1 MTNLIIHFSKYV
13 IIVLM
18 IFYTLYSFLVFT
30 YDDEERQA
38 SLYRKQNVLTLLFH
52 FICFLVIYLE
62 EPKIETIYFYGAQ
75 VVFFLAAIIL
85 YTTLYPRIAR
95 VILNHMLMLLSI
107 GLVMITRLRFEQGI
121 RQFVFMVLAL
131 AVSLIVPVIVRK
143 VRSLA
148 ELRLIYG
155 IVGVVSLLA
164 VLVAGG
170 ISNGAKLG
178 FTIGPVNIQP
188 SEFVKLLFV
197 FFVAS
202 SLYKKRDFRNVCIT
216 TIVAAAHVLILVISR
231 DLGAALIIFVVYL
244 VMLYCATGK
253 FVYPLAGLAA
263 GSIAAFGAYHL
274 FSHVQARVIAWK
286 DPIASYDE
294 QGYQV
299 AQSLFAIGT
308 GGWFGMGLCQGMPE
322 TIPVATSDFIFSA
335 LCEEMGI
342 FFGLCLILICLSC
355 YMMFLNV
362 AMKFRSV
369 FYKLVA
375 LGLGTCYIAQT
386 FLNIGGVIKFIP
398 STGVTLPL
406 VSYGGSSLIST
417 MVMFAI
423 VQGLYLL
430 REDEERIIEKKRQKS
445 R

>member
-1 MTNLIIHFSKYV
+1 
-13 IIVLM
+13 M

-202 SLYKKRDFRNVCIT
+202 SLYKKRDFRN
-216 TIVAAAHVLILVISR
+216 
-231 DLGAALIIFVVYL
+231 
-244 VMLYCATGK
+244 TG
-253 FVYPLAGLAA
+253 
-263 GSIAAFGAYHL
+263 
-274 FSHVQARVIAWK
+274 R
-286 DPIASYDE
+286 
-294 QGYQV
+294 
-299 AQSLFAIGT
+299 
-308 GGWFGMGLCQGMPE
+308 
-322 TIPVATSDFIFSA
+322 
-335 LCEEMGI
+335 
-342 FFGLCLILICLSC
+342 C
-355 YMMFLNV
+355 Y
-362 AMKFRSV
+362 
-369 FYKLVA
+369 
-375 LGLGTCYIAQT
+375 
-386 FLNIGGVIKFIP
+386 
-398 STGVTLPL
+398 
-406 VSYGGSSLIST
+406 
-417 MVMFAI
+417 
-423 VQGLYLL
+423 
-430 REDEERIIEKKRQKS
+430 
-445 R
+445 